1 MSPSPHSRT
10 NASRTA
16 REYASSSVKRVRLQ
30 SQEQP
35 ITLSCSRMVSPVS
48 RMNAHTRSTNCSR
61 PRSNRVFP
69 SLATSRS
76 TTFWVAIPAWSV
88 PGSHSAS
95 RPRIRSKRINTSWI
109 TLLRPCPVWRIA
121 VMLGGGMTITYGS
134 RDESARAVN
143 TPCSCQ
149 RRYSGASTSC
159 GSYCGGGA
167 EFGRGHPFYTG
178 EDFPPDGIKVAILT
192 DKDPQALDVLRHSSA
207 HVLATA
213 VRQLFPHA
221 QIGFGP
227 SIEDGFYYDFA
238 VPTPFTPEDLARI
251 EAKMHEVV
259 KADYPFVREEV
270 NREEAKRRFIDDPLK
285 LERIDD
291 LGANEVISDRKS
303 VV

>member
-1 MSPSPHSRT
+1 
-10 NASRTA
+10 
-16 REYASSSVKRVRLQ
+16 
-30 SQEQP
+30 
-35 ITLSCSRMVSPVS
+35 
-48 RMNAHTRSTNCSR
+48 TRSTNLSR
-61 PRSNRVFP
+61 PRSNRVLP

-95 RPRIRSKRINTSWI
+95 RPRMRSKRINTSWI

-143 TPCSCQ
+143 TPRSCQ
-149 RRYSGASTSC
+149 RRYSGASPSC
-159 GSYCGGGA
+159 GSYCGGSPNLGCGIPYHKVDYSTKA
-167 EFGRGHPFYTG
+167 AVAVRVDGQVWDLARPL
-178 EDFPPDGIKVAILT
+178 PDGIKVAILT

-270 NREEAKRRFIDDPLK
+270 NREEAKRRFTDDPLK

-291 LGANEVISDRKS
+291 LGPNEVIS
-303 VV
+303 V

>member
-1 MSPSPHSRT
+1 SRT

-30 SQEQP
+30 SHEQP

-76 TTFWVAIPAWSV
+76 TTFRVAIPAASG

-134 RDESARAVN
+134 RDESERAVN
-143 TPCSCQ
+143 TPRSCQ

-159 GSYCGGGA
+159 GSYCGGSSNLGCGIPYNKVEYSPMADELNVLPTSRIVRWVAIGA
-167 EFGRGHPFYTG
+167 SLVFSLALYFRDRRTLPPLTAPTSSTASPTA
-178 EDFPPDGIKVAILT
+178 PPDQPLT
-192 DKDPQALDVLRHSSA
+192 
-207 HVLATA
+207 
-213 VRQLFPHA
+213 
-221 QIGFGP
+221 
-227 SIEDGFYYDFA
+227 
-238 VPTPFTPEDLARI
+238 
-251 EAKMHEVV
+251 
-259 KADYPFVREEV
+259 
-270 NREEAKRRFIDDPLK
+270 
-285 LERIDD
+285 RIDH
-291 LGANEVISDRKS
+291 GPGTQSCAPG
-303 VV
+303 